1 MAFRDKI
8 RGVLEV
14 RDTPHR
20 IAVSFAIGIF
30 WGLSP
35 LLGLHMIG
43 AFSTA
48 WLFGLNRFVAIAGG
62 WIINPWTIIPIYSF
76 SLWFGAR
83 LVGMKKILPV
93 IDWNNVTFIHLLA
106 KLKGLV
112 LPFFVGNF
120 VIGAVSAVLSYFI
133 IHAVLIKYKDRKG
146 NRIKDAA

>member
-8 RGVLEV
+8 REVLEV

-20 IAVSFAIGIF
+20 IAFSFAVGIF

-48 WLFGLNRFVAIAGG
+48 WLFGLNRFVAVAGV
-62 WIINPWTIIPIYSF
+62 WIINPWTVIPIYSF

-83 LVGMKKILPV
+83 LIGMKKILPS
-93 IDWNNVTFIHLLA
+93 IGWDNVTFIHLMS

-112 LPFFVGNF
+112 LPFFVGTF

-133 IHAVLIKYKDRKG
+133 IHAVLIKYKDRKR